1 MDLVDVLVDARSL
14 PQHMTVTN
22 LTAMLLLM
30 NHGSAKLGG
39 VVLHGH
45 VVPLLHVVG
54 HLAVGVEYH
63 WGVADTTLVHTPV
76 SPVRG
81 PEQYVKKLVKSYN
94 DSSYKLPEL

>member
-1 MDLVDVLVDARSL
+1 
-14 PQHMTVTN
+14 MTVTD

-30 NHGSAKLGG
+30 NHGSTKLGG